1 MICHILNASRKG
13 SSSVFNKHWNWLLNK
28 VTEPSESRLTL
39 KEWLAEHARAEAI
52 HYTKIAEALQRDPA
66 SVSASLSI
74 EKKQADVSKRPP
86 YFVRTAPG
94 LYRYNDLCEGAI
106 DEDLIVEVRA
116 RADEFNLATRREMR
130 QAIAR
135 LSIDGFEKLA
145 KIILANIRARY
156 KDTKVIHRNERSVVM
171 LTSWLDDGGRS
182 PVVVYAKRCELD
194 EPIGREVISE
204 IRGILPTVSANQGV
218 LISNGVVSKEGKNEA
233 LGYAVNEIK
242 VSVPPVH
249 IMDIDIVLNILY
261 ESRTG
266 VKFKSVDVFLL
277 DKDFF
282 SQLSESD

>member
-1 MICHILNASRKG
+1 MLS
-13 SSSVFNKHWNWLLNK
+13 K

-39 KEWLAEHARAEAI
+39 KEWLAENARAEAI
-52 HYTKIAEALQRDPA
+52 HYKKIAEALQRDPA

-74 EKKQADVSKRPP
+74 ERRQALVGNRLP
-86 YFVRTAPG
+86 YFIRTAPG

-116 RADEFNLATRREMR
+116 RADEFNLATRRELR

-135 LSIDGFEKLA
+135 LDMDGFEKLA

-182 PVVVYAKRCELD
+182 PVVVYAKKCALD

-218 LISNGVVSKEGKNEA
+218 LISNGVVSREGKNEA

-249 IMDIDIVLNILY
+249 IMDIDIVLNVLF

-266 VKFKSVDVFLL
+266 VRFRSVDVYLL
-277 DKDFF
+277 DEEFF

>member
-1 MICHILNASRKG
+1 MTCQILNASRKG
-13 SSSVFNKHWNWLLNK
+13 SSSVFKKHGNWLLRK

-52 HYTKIAEALQRDPA
+52 HYTKIAEALRRDPA

-74 EKKQADVSKRPP
+74 ERKQAQVGNRPP
-86 YFVRTAPG
+86 YFIRTAPG

-116 RADEFNLATRREMR
+116 RADEFNLATRRELR
-130 QAIAR
+130 RAIAR
-135 LSIDGFEKLA
+135 LDMDGFEKLA

-156 KDTKVIHRNERSVVM
+156 NETKVLHRNDRSVVM

-182 PVVVYAKRCELD
+182 PVVVYAKRCTLD
-194 EPIGREVISE
+194 EPIGREIISE

-218 LISNGVVSKEGKNEA
+218 LISNGVVSKEGKREA

-249 IMDIDIVLNILY
+249 IMDIDIVLNILF

-266 VKFKSVDVFLL
+266 VRFRSVDVFLL
-277 DKDFF
+277 DEEFF
-282 SQLSESD
+282 DQLSESD

>member
-1 MICHILNASRKG
+1 MQNTERVKKRLEFSCSR
-13 SSSVFNKHWNWLLNK
+13 HWNWLLSK
-28 VTEPSESRLTL
+28 VTEPNESRLTL
-39 KEWLAEHARAEAI
+39 KEWLAENARAESI
-52 HYTKIAEALQRDPA
+52 HYKKIAEALQRDPG

-74 EKKQADVSKRPP
+74 ERRQALVGKRPP
-86 YFVRTAPG
+86 YFIRTAPG

-116 RADEFNLATRREMR
+116 RADEFNLATRRELR

-135 LSIDGFEKLA
+135 LDIDGFEKLA

-156 KDTKVIHRNERSVVM
+156 EDTRVIHRNERSVVM

-182 PVVVYAKRCELD
+182 PVVVYAKRCALD

-218 LISNGVVSKEGKNEA
+218 LISNGIVSREGKNEA

-249 IMDIDIVLNILY
+249 IMDIDIVLNVLF

-266 VKFKSVDVFLL
+266 VRFRSVDVFLL
-277 DKDFF
+277 DEEFF
-282 SQLSESD
+282 DQLSESD

>member
-1 MICHILNASRKG
+1 MLR
-13 SSSVFNKHWNWLLNK
+13 K

-52 HYTKIAEALQRDPA
+52 HYTKIAEALRRDPA

-74 EKKQADVSKRPP
+74 ERKQAQVGNRPP
-86 YFVRTAPG
+86 YFIRTAPG

-116 RADEFNLATRREMR
+116 RADEFNLATRRELR
-130 QAIAR
+130 RAIAR
-135 LSIDGFEKLA
+135 LDMDGFEKLA

-156 KDTKVIHRNERSVVM
+156 NETKVLHRNDRSVVM

-182 PVVVYAKRCELD
+182 PVVVYAKRCTLD
-194 EPIGREVISE
+194 EPIGREIISE

-218 LISNGVVSKEGKNEA
+218 LISNGVVSKEGKREA

-249 IMDIDIVLNILY
+249 IMDIDIVLNILF

-266 VKFKSVDVFLL
+266 VRFRSVDVFLL
-277 DKDFF
+277 DEEFF
-282 SQLSESD
+282 KQLLESD

>member
-1 MICHILNASRKG
+1 
-13 SSSVFNKHWNWLLNK
+13 LLNK

-52 HYTKIAEALQRDPA
+52 HYKKIAEALERDPA

-74 EKKQADVSKRPP
+74 ERKQAQEGNRPP
-86 YFVRTAPG
+86 YFIRTAPG

-135 LSIDGFEKLA
+135 LDMDGFEKLA
-145 KIILANIRARY
+145 KIILTNIRARY
-156 KDTKVIHRNERSVVM
+156 EDTNVIYRNERSVVM
-171 LTSWLDDGGRS
+171 LTSWLDDGGHS
-182 PVVVYAKRCELD
+182 PVVVYAKKCALD
-194 EPIGREVISE
+194 VPIGREIISE

-218 LISNGVVSKEGKNEA
+218 LISNGIVSKEGKNEA
-233 LGYAVNEIK
+233 LGYAVNDVK

-249 IMDIDIVLNILY
+249 IMDIDIVLNILF

-266 VKFKSVDVFLL
+266 VRFRSVDVFLL
-277 DKDFF
+277 DEEFF
-282 SQLSESD
+282 DQLSESD